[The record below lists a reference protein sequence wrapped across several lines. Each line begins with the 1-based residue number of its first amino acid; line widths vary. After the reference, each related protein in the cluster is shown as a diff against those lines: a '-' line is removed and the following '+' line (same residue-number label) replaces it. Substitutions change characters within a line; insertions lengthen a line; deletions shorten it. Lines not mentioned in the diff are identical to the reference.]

1 MFWGFPFNSTVP
13 ALLKWMWAFSLPLH
27 EFLPFPLSTC
37 TREKGSLIRAH
48 KPFSNDK
55 LLLPWP
61 VRSKAW
67 LPFFLKMEGKRKT
80 LRGKPRPSISD
91 GFGWKERKISMS
103 KATTHQKF
111 LANLL
116 LIQTKEVL
124 SWLSEKTLS
133 APIID
138 WGDPALLQTWGEEL
152 WPPSRDQ
159 RSDLIFSL
167 WNVRSTCPRP

>member
-1 MFWGFPFNSTVP
+1 MR
-13 ALLKWMWAFSLPLH
+13 AFSLPLH

-37 TREKGSLIRAH
+37 TREKGSLIRPH

-55 LLLPWP
+55 LLLPRP

-91 GFGWKERKISMS
+91 GFGWKERKISVS
-103 KATTHQKF
+103 KANTHHKF
-111 LANLL
+111 LAILIF
-116 LIQTKEVL
+116 IQTKEVVI
-124 SWLSEKTLS
+124 WLSEKIS
-133 APIID
+133 PAPIID
-138 WGDPALLQTWGEEL
+138 RGDPTLLQTWEEEL
-152 WPPSRDQ
+152 WAPSTDQ
-159 RSDLIFSL
+159 RTDLISPS

>member
-1 MFWGFPFNSTVP
+1 M
-13 ALLKWMWAFSLPLH
+13 FSLPLC

-67 LPFFLKMEGKRKT
+67 LPFFLKTEGKRKT
-80 LRGKPRPSISD
+80 LRGKPRPSISHS
-91 GFGWKERKISMS
+91 FGWKEKKIPVS

-111 LANLL
+111 LAILL
-116 LIQTKEVL
+116 FIQTKEVV
-124 SWLSEKTLS
+124 SWLSEKILS
-133 APIID
+133 APIIG
-138 WGDPALLQTWGEEL
+138 WGDPTLLQTWEEEL
-152 WPPSRDQ
+152 WAASRDQ
-159 RSDLIFSL
+159 RSGLIFSL